1 MGGTQTSLKTRK
13 KPAWVKLKAFRY
25 KEHVGVSEDFE
36 VGYRSKSDYLAWLAK
51 DPLITEKFEDKTI
64 TKIDFE
70 IDQAIEFAKNSPF
83 PELADLY
90 TNVIQ

>member
-1 MGGTQTSLKTRK
+1 MQDVYLEVKTKK